1 MRMRLAIASLL
12 VASMAI
18 AAGCGSSSS
27 DTSGGGTTATGSE
40 GGSSLPTSVGAGE
53 GAVNLIAW
61 EGYTE
66 DGSNDKNYDWVTP
79 FETATGE
86 KAAVLQAELPR
97 LKDWSTRI

>member
-40 GGSSLPTSVGAGE
+40 GGSSLPTSYELTVENQIHADGAATVVFIDME
-53 GAVNLIAW
+53 KQKAMRIPENIRNLISK
-61 EGYTE
+61 GI
-66 DGSNDKNYDWVTP
+66 
-79 FETATGE
+79 
-86 KAAVLQAELPR
+86 Q
-97 LKDWSTRI
+97 